1 MRSIAGKAVEVV
13 DDARGLFDRT
23 ALCDPHSGYQHRVDR
38 VEQAAVPHPV
48 EMLPHRRERREVPGQ
63 LRPLTPRR
71 RRGTGPAL

>member
-38 VEQAAVPHPV
+38 VEQAAVPVVRVDDRPV
-48 EMLPHRRERREVPGQ
+48 VGVVQ
-63 LRPLTPRR
+63 V
-71 RRGTGPAL
+71 